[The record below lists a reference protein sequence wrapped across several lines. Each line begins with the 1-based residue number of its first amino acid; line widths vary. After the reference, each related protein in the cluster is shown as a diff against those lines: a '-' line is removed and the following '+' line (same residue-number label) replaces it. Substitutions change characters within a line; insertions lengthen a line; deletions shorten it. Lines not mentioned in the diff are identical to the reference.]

1 MIFSKKTND
10 EHSTLDDVITDV
22 YDQMSGIKKDTE
34 EFATLMAHLKELH
47 ALKKQTASHSSVS
60 ADKWVDVGGNLIGIF
75 AILSYEHAHVITSK
89 ALSFIRK

>member
-1 MIFSKKTND
+1 MIFSKKSD
-10 EHSTLDDVITDV
+10 DSTLNDVITDV
-22 YDQMSGIKKDTE
+22 LNQMQSVKKDTE
-34 EFATLMAHLKELH
+34 EFATLMEHLKELY
-47 ALKKQTASHSSVS
+47 ALKKQDASKGAVS